1 MKFGI
6 LGSGMVGR
14 GIAAKL
20 VEQGNDVMIG
30 TRDVDALM
38 ASTASD
44 FMGNPPFPVWH
55 AQNSGVKVGSF
66 AETAAHGEVLF
77 NATNGYGSLPALS
90 QAGESNLNGK
100 LLIDISNPLD
110 FSQGMPPTMF
120 ISNTDSLG
128 EQIQRTY
135 PRVKVV
141 KSLNTLT
148 AALMVNPGLLADGDH
163 TIFVSGNDSDAK
175 AQTTEILKS
184 FGWHDI
190 IDLGDITTARGT
202 EMLVA
207 LWLRLLSVLQT
218 PMFSFKV
225 VR

>member
-1 MKFGI
+1 
-6 LGSGMVGR
+6 
-14 GIAAKL
+14 
-20 VEQGNDVMIG
+20 
-30 TRDVDALM
+30 
-38 ASTASD
+38 
-44 FMGNPPFPVWH
+44 
-55 AQNSGVKVGSF
+55 
-66 AETAAHGEVLF
+66 
-77 NATNGYGSLPALS
+77 
-90 QAGESNLNGK
+90 
-100 LLIDISNPLD
+100 
-110 FSQGMPPTMF
+110 MF

-202 EMLVA
+202 EMMLPVWVRTWA
-207 LWLRLLSVLQT
+207 AT
-218 PMFSFKV
+218 GNGHFAFKV